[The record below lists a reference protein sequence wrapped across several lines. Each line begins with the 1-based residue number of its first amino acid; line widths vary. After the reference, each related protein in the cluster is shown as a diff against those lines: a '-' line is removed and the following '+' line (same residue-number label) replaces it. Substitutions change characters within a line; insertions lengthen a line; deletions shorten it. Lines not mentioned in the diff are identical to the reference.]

1 MESPNQLVAMLRLLG
16 LLTCVSLAFIFPIL
30 AYDLNERVMSDAVIS
45 TTIGTVVISILL
57 K

>member
-1 MESPNQLVAMLRLLG
+1 MLRLFG
-16 LLTCVSLAFIFPIL
+16 LITCVSLAFIFPIF

-45 TTIGTVVISILL
+45 TAIGTIAISILL

>member
-1 MESPNQLVAMLRLLG
+1 MESSNKLVAMLRLFG
-16 LLTCVSLAFIFPIL
+16 LFTCVSLAFIFPIF
-30 AYDLNERVMSDAVIS
+30 AYDLNERVISDAVIS

>member
-1 MESPNQLVAMLRLLG
+1 MLRLFG
-16 LLTCVSLAFIFPIL
+16 LITCVSLAFIFPIF

-45 TTIGTVVISILL
+45 TAIGTIVISILL